1 MQGRAHLLLRSRRRA
16 LCSDWCTT
24 AQRREDTAGGLRVRC
39 AVRRAVLFVE
49 RRHDVRVLGRQ
60 LVPNRS
66 FHVNVD
72 MVAMAPVLRSAALAF
87 LDARAKCTEW
97 IRRVRVLAGVESRT
111 EY

>member
-1 MQGRAHLLLRSRRRA
+1 MRSRRRA
-16 LCSDWCTT
+16 LCSDWCIT

-39 AVRRAVLFVE
+39 AVRRAVLFVA
-49 RRHDVRVLGRQ
+49 RRRDVRVLGRQ

-87 LDARAKCTEW
+87 LDARAKASPGVPCTEW